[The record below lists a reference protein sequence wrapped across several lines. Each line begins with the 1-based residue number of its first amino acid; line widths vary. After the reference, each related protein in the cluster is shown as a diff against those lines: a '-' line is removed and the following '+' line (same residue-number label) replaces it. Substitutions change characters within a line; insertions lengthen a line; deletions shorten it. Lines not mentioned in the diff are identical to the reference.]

1 MFSRQ
6 LACQNIE
13 VHSGGCGCWR
23 SFYLYFAVLF
33 SFRFF
38 FFSSLGLTSLY
49 SVTWECLCETLKWN
63 PGESQG
69 RPAPISPRLC
79 HWPQLGLC

>member
-38 FFSSLGLTSLY
+38 FFFISGINESLFS
-49 SVTWECLCETLKWN
+49 
-63 PGESQG
+63 
-69 RPAPISPRLC
+69 
-79 HWPQLGLC
+79 HLGMPL